1 MRLPIL
7 QSVPRGL
14 FHAAI
19 GHTEDALRL
28 GHVLPV
34 GVLCLGIIGSLKRAG
49 LVRET
54 RRKQNCVKNGQRG
67 SCSHRTRLHILKS
80 CHLKSPAETMNRSP
94 PAAGVWTASTC
105 ACARSRTSIQEWLQ
119 RRKESV
125 THPYRYRSD
134 THSNE
139 ASYSPRTIAL
149 YKNASEA
156 FMLSYVAPSSWMEGP
171 NIHGGLM
178 TTRSH
183 PIGPFAFAS
192 S

>member
-7 QSVPRGL
+7 QSVPCGL

-19 GHTEDALRL
+19 GHTENALRL

-119 RRKESV
+119 RRKGSV
-125 THPYRYRSD
+125 THGIQISFGHSLKRSIILA
-134 THSNE
+134 THDSLVQE
-139 ASYSPRTIAL
+139 C
-149 YKNASEA
+149 
-156 FMLSYVAPSSWMEGP
+156 V
-171 NIHGGLM
+171 
-178 TTRSH
+178 
-183 PIGPFAFAS
+183 
-192 S
+192 